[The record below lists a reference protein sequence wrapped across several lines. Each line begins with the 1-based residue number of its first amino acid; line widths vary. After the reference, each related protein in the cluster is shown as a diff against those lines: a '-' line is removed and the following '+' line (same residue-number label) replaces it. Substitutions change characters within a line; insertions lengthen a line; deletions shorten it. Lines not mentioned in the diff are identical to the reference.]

1 MIIALLLALIMKRTN
16 DNKVSQPQQTQ
27 EVVSKKE
34 DTETNLPKVTK
45 VDQSKEPYE
54 NTITVSDL
62 DSIYILVN
70 KYSGLPEDYEP
81 KDLVEVPSSG
91 ENANV
96 RMCKP
101 AAKAFNKLI
110 DAAEKEGFI
119 LNACSAYRSYAYQT
133 DLFNNGVA
141 SYGEEYADR

>member
-81 KDLVEVPSSG
+81 KDLVEVPSRKC
-91 ENANV
+91 E
-96 RMCKP
+96 C
-101 AAKAFNKLI
+101 
-110 DAAEKEGFI
+110 
-119 LNACSAYRSYAYQT
+119 AYA
-133 DLFNNGVA
+133 
-141 SYGEEYADR
+141 